1 MVHEHAFLLAAGGLP
16 LVVVAEALSLAALE
30 RRLALALVLVALAQR
45 LLAQALE
52 VLAQA
57 LEVLEVLAVAAAAVA
72 AEVAALLEGG
82 LPWA

>member
-45 LLAQALE
+45 LLA
-52 VLAQA
+52 
-57 LEVLEVLAVAAAAVA
+57 
-72 AEVAALLEGG
+72 
-82 LPWA
+82 